1 MDKEIKDLLEKEIK
15 SVKQSRL
22 KVIVGVGLLIAN
34 IVLLLM
40 GILDIS
46 TLIFTL
52 ILLFSVW
59 SIIMDH
65 GINKAVLVLMRYIV
79 DEDFAKEFDKEKE
92 LKENNNK

>member
-22 KVIVGVGLLIAN
+22 KVIVGVGLLTAN

-40 GILDIS
+40 GILEIS

-52 ILLFSVW
+52 ILIFSVW

-65 GINKAVLVLMRYIV
+65 GINKSVLALMRYIV
-79 DEDFAKEFDKEKE
+79 DEKYAKEFDKE
-92 LKENNNK
+92 NNNK

>member
-22 KVIVGVGLLIAN
+22 KVIVGVGLLTAN

-59 SIIMDH
+59 SIVMDH
-65 GINKAVLVLMRYIV
+65 GINKSVLALMRYIV
-79 DEDFAKEFDKEKE
+79 DEEYAKEFDKE
-92 LKENNNK
+92 NKK

>member
-15 SVKQSRL
+15 LVNQSRL
-22 KVIVGVGLLIAN
+22 KVIVGVGLLTAN

-40 GILDIS
+40 GILEIS

-59 SIIMDH
+59 SIVMDH
-65 GINKAVLVLMRYIV
+65 GINKSVLVLMRYIV
-79 DEDFAKEFDKEKE
+79 DEEYAKEFDKKNEK
-92 LKENNNK
+92 

>member
-1 MDKEIKDLLEKEIK
+1 MEKEIKDLLEKEIK
-15 SVKQSRL
+15 SVNQSRL
-22 KVIVGVGLLIAN
+22 KVIVGVGLLTAN

-40 GILDIS
+40 GILEIS

-65 GINKAVLVLMRYIV
+65 GINKSVLALMRYIV
-79 DEDFAKEFDKEKE
+79 DEKYAKEFDKE
-92 LKENNNK
+92 NNNK

>member
-92 LKENNNK
+92 GKEYK

>member
-22 KVIVGVGLLIAN
+22 KVIVGVGLLTAN

-59 SIIMDH
+59 SIVMDH
-65 GINKAVLVLMRYIV
+65 GINKSVLVLMRYIV
-79 DEDFAKEFDKEKE
+79 DEEYAKEFDKK
-92 LKENNNK
+92 NKK

>member
-22 KVIVGVGLLIAN
+22 KVIVGVGLLTAN

-59 SIIMDH
+59 SIVMDH
-65 GINKAVLVLMRYIV
+65 GINKAVLALMRYIV
-79 DEDFAKEFDKEKE
+79 DEEYAKEFDKE
-92 LKENNNK
+92 NNK

>member
-15 SVKQSRL
+15 SVNQSRL
-22 KVIVGVGLLIAN
+22 KVIVGVGLLTAN

-40 GILDIS
+40 GILEIS

-79 DEDFAKEFDKEKE
+79 DEEYAKEFDKK
-92 LKENNNK
+92 NNK

>member
-1 MDKEIKDLLEKEIK
+1 MEKEIKDLLEKEIK

-22 KVIVGVGLLIAN
+22 KVIVGVGLLTAN

-40 GILDIS
+40 GILEIS

-79 DEDFAKEFDKEKE
+79 DEEYAKEFDKK
-92 LKENNNK
+92 NNK

>member
-1 MDKEIKDLLEKEIK
+1 MEKEIKDLLEKEIK
-15 SVKQSRL
+15 SVNQSRL
-22 KVIVGVGLLIAN
+22 KVIVGVGLLTAN

-59 SIIMDH
+59 SIVMDH
-65 GINKAVLVLMRYIV
+65 GINKSVLVLMRYIV
-79 DEDFAKEFDKEKE
+79 DEEYAKEFDKK
-92 LKENNNK
+92 NNK

>member
-22 KVIVGVGLLIAN
+22 KVIVGVGLLTAN

-40 GILDIS
+40 GILEIP

-59 SIIMDH
+59 SIVMDH
-65 GINKAVLVLMRYIV
+65 GINKSVLVLMRYIV
-79 DEDFAKEFDKEKE
+79 DEEYAKEFDKEKE
-92 LKENNNK
+92 K

>member
-22 KVIVGVGLLIAN
+22 KVIVGVGLLTTN

-59 SIIMDH
+59 SVVMDYR
-65 GINKAVLVLMRYIV
+65 INKSVLVLMRYIV
-79 DEDFAKEFDKEKE
+79 DEEYAKEFDKK
-92 LKENNNK
+92 NKK

>member
-1 MDKEIKDLLEKEIK
+1 MEKEIKDLLEKEIK

-22 KVIVGVGLLIAN
+22 KVIVGVGLLTAN

-40 GILDIS
+40 GILEIS

-65 GINKAVLVLMRYIV
+65 GINKSVLVLMRYIV
-79 DEDFAKEFDKEKE
+79 DEEYAKEFDKK
-92 LKENNNK
+92 NNK

>member
-15 SVKQSRL
+15 SVNQSRL
-22 KVIVGVGLLIAN
+22 KVIVGVGLLTAN

-40 GILDIS
+40 GILEIS

-59 SIIMDH
+59 SIVMDH
-65 GINKAVLVLMRYIV
+65 GINKSVLVLMRYIV
-79 DEDFAKEFDKEKE
+79 DEEYAKEFDKK
-92 LKENNNK
+92 NNK

>member
-22 KVIVGVGLLIAN
+22 KVIVGVGLLTAN

-59 SIIMDH
+59 SIVMDH
-65 GINKAVLVLMRYIV
+65 GINKSVLVLMRYIV
-79 DEDFAKEFDKEKE
+79 DEEYAKEFDKE
-92 LKENNNK
+92 NKQ

>member
-22 KVIVGVGLLIAN
+22 KVIVGVGLLTAN

-40 GILDIS
+40 GILEIS

-52 ILLFSVW
+52 ILIFSVW

-65 GINKAVLVLMRYIV
+65 GINKSVLALMRYIV
-79 DEDFAKEFDKEKE
+79 DEEYAKEFDKK
-92 LKENNNK
+92 NNK

>member
-22 KVIVGVGLLIAN
+22 KVIVGVGLLTAN

-59 SIIMDH
+59 SIVMDH
-65 GINKAVLVLMRYIV
+65 GINKSVLVLMRYIV
-79 DEDFAKEFDKEKE
+79 DEEYAKEFDKKNEK
-92 LKENNNK
+92 

>member
-15 SVKQSRL
+15 SVNQSRL
-22 KVIVGVGLLIAN
+22 KVIVGVGLLTAN

-40 GILDIS
+40 GILEIS

-59 SIIMDH
+59 SIVMDH
-65 GINKAVLVLMRYIV
+65 GINKSVLVLMRYIV
-79 DEDFAKEFDKEKE
+79 DEEYAKEFDKENQK
-92 LKENNNK
+92 

>member
-1 MDKEIKDLLEKEIK
+1 MDKEIKELLEKEIK

-65 GINKAVLVLMRYIV
+65 GINKTVLVLMRYIV

-92 LKENNNK
+92 K

>member
-79 DEDFAKEFDKEKE
+79 DEDFAKEFDKEK
-92 LKENNNK
+92 

>member
-15 SVKQSRL
+15 SVNQSRL
-22 KVIVGVGLLIAN
+22 KVIIGVGLLTAN

-40 GILDIS
+40 GILEIP

-59 SIIMDH
+59 SIVMDH
-65 GINKAVLVLMRYIV
+65 GINKSVLVLMRYIV
-79 DEDFAKEFDKEKE
+79 DEEYAKEFDKKNEK
-92 LKENNNK
+92 

>member
-22 KVIVGVGLLIAN
+22 KVIVGVGLLTAN

-59 SIIMDH
+59 SIVMDH
-65 GINKAVLVLMRYIV
+65 GINKSVLVLMRYIV
-79 DEDFAKEFDKEKE
+79 DEEYAKEFDKK
-92 LKENNNK
+92 NGN

>member
-59 SIIMDH
+59 SIVMDH
-65 GINKAVLVLMRYIV
+65 GINKSVLVLMRYIV
-79 DEDFAKEFDKEKE
+79 DEEYAKEFDKK
-92 LKENNNK
+92 NNK

>member
-1 MDKEIKDLLEKEIK
+1 MDKEIKELLEKEIK

-92 LKENNNK
+92 NNNK

>member
-92 LKENNNK
+92 NNNK

>member
-22 KVIVGVGLLIAN
+22 KVIVGVGLLTAN

-40 GILDIS
+40 GILEIS

-59 SIIMDH
+59 SIVMDH
-65 GINKAVLVLMRYIV
+65 GINKSVLVLMRYIV
-79 DEDFAKEFDKEKE
+79 DEEYAKEFDKKNEK
-92 LKENNNK
+92 